1 MGFEV
6 SIVFV
11 IFIISLLFLGTTTY
25 TSLDTSKDL
34 VDDATQDRYDMEN
47 EILHTDVSIDQL
59 TYEGNNQSYNLTVG
73 ITNKG
78 SQILHSDEADVLIDG
93 ILRSHT
99 YEPSTNIWTPEETKN
114 LSITELSGKGTHRI
128 KVITD
133 TGIPAYGVYSI

>member
-11 IFIISLLFLGTTTY
+11 IFIISLLFLGTATY

-34 VDDATQDRYDMEN
+34 VEDATQDRYDMEN
-47 EILHTDVSIDQL
+47 ERLHMDVSIDQL
-59 TYEGNNQSYNLTVG
+59 THKGNKHSYNLTVS

-78 SQILHSDEADVLIDG
+78 SQILHSEEADVLVDG

-99 YEPSTNIWTPEETKN
+99 YEPSTNIWTPEETKY
-114 LSITELSGKGTHRI
+114 LSITGLSGQGTHRV